1 MNKPL
6 ASNRQNPRQWR
17 PSAQAILF
25 LLILISMPL
34 LAYRFLAETR
44 VFMIEGQSQ
53 AQEQLAQG
61 VVTLFKGREDLLQ
74 ELPYLDSQQVV
85 FSHPLT
91 RQAKV
96 DGYIREWLD
105 FQLFANYFGGGD
117 DVEDGYSLL
126 LGEYEERIYGLVRIQ
141 DDVTILRQRGN
152 KQLDISDHLRLS
164 LPDRNGNERRLIIAA
179 TEPGKMEVWYVKDDW
194 SSPMYK
200 TPSSSFIIQAV
211 MRPLVDGYL
220 VEFALPR
227 YFLNDRQE
235 FGLAVADVDSDDGT
249 MRHLKTLV
257 GSDTN
262 IESHY
267 NLLAMR
273 SPEANK
279 ILASL
284 DRANSQIVIYDKQL
298 QVRASVGK
306 LSTDRPESNQINGTL
321 EQMQYWL
328 NRGLDWFVAIPAY
341 LSSSQEAS
349 QEQELLNKA
358 LNKEFATGR
367 WHRNPGEE
375 VLGVAAPIT
384 DQEGALLGVVM
395 IKQSTAQIL
404 KLQQQAMQN
413 ITLLSFITMVA
424 ILFVLLTFSWRQ
436 AYRVQRLGREAQE
449 IVDPSGRLRT
459 NQLRSDVRSSDR
471 IGALARSFSD
481 VVERLH
487 EHQQFIAT
495 MPRTLRHEINNPL
508 NATMTS
514 LENLQRHGIADDQQR
529 YLDIA
534 QRGLVKIGAI
544 VEKLADAANL
554 EEALQED
561 DLEPLNL
568 AYLLET
574 YVNHQERSAETGQE
588 DVVFVCNESQI
599 AVAGVDYRIEQLL
612 DKLLDNAR
620 DFRTP
625 ESTIVVRLY
634 RQDLYCYLEVEN
646 QGPHIPDSMQGKL
659 FSSMVSARQG
669 GTGQAHFGLGLYI
682 VRMIALY
689 HEGEVSAHNL
699 VNPQSVM
706 FRVRLPVL
714 LV

>member
-1 MNKPL
+1 
-6 ASNRQNPRQWR
+6 
-17 PSAQAILF
+17 
-25 LLILISMPL
+25 MPL
-34 LAYRFLAETR
+34 LSYRFLAETR

-61 VVTLFKGREDLLQ
+61 VVTLFQGREDLLQ

-85 FSHPLT
+85 FSHPLSG
-91 RQAKV
+91 QVEV
-96 DGYIREWLD
+96 DGFTGEWLD
-105 FQLFANYFGGGD
+105 FQLFANHFGGD
-117 DVEDGYSLL
+117 DVKDGYSLL
-126 LGEYEERIYGLVRIQ
+126 LGEYKERIYGLVRIQ
-141 DDVTILRQRGN
+141 DDVTMLRQRGT
-152 KQLDISDHLRLS
+152 KQLDLSDHLRLS

-179 TEPGKMEVWYVKDDW
+179 TKPGNMEVWYVRDDW
-194 SSPMYK
+194 ATPMYR

-227 YFLNDRQE
+227 YFLNERQE

-257 GSDTN
+257 DSDTN

-284 DRANSQIVIYDKQL
+284 DRANSQIIIYDKQL

-306 LSTDRPESNQINGTL
+306 LSTDVPELTEANGTL
-321 EQMQYWL
+321 EKMQYWL
-328 NRGLDWFVAIPAY
+328 NRALDWFVAIPAY
-341 LSSSQEAS
+341 LSTSQEAS

-358 LNKEFATGR
+358 LNNEFATGR

-384 DQEGALLGVVM
+384 DQEGGLLGVVM

-404 KLQQQAMQN
+404 KLQQQAMEN
-413 ITLLSFITMVA
+413 ITLLSFTTMVA
-424 ILFVLLTFSWRQ
+424 ILLVLLAFSWRQ
-436 AYRVQRLGREAQE
+436 AYRVQRLGREAQQ

-459 NQLRSDVRSSDR
+459 NQLQSDVRSTDR

-514 LENLQRHGIADDQQR
+514 LENLQRHGVADDQQR

-561 DLEPLNL
+561 ELEPLNL

-574 YVNHQERSAETGQE
+574 YVSHQERCVNTGQV
-588 DVVFVCNESQI
+588 DVVFSCEEVQV

-620 DFRTP
+620 DFRLP
-625 ESTIVVRLY
+625 NSTIIVRLY
-634 RQDLYCYLEVEN
+634 RKGLYCYLEVEN
-646 QGPHIPDSMQGKL
+646 QGPHIPESMQGNL